1 MKKAILVVLSALLII
16 SFAAAIGKAPDPN
29 PKTAYTVTAPYD
41 YPVLPGTAEW
51 AKLQTLEEKI
61 QACAVEESLMR
72 SMTTQALLET
82 VVRYPL
88 LANIYAFDRIED
100 GLASV
105 GAYFPGLD
113 LLMQRADLD
122 TCIQQALESRP
133 DSVLEEGYLH
143 ILQNYQPAP

>member
-1 MKKAILVVLSALLII
+1 
-16 SFAAAIGKAPDPN
+16 
-29 PKTAYTVTAPYD
+29 
-41 YPVLPGTAEW
+41 
-51 AKLQTLEEKI
+51 
-61 QACAVEESLMR
+61 MR
-72 SMTTQALLET
+72 SMTTHALLET

-122 TCIQQALESRP
+122 ACIQQALESRP

>member
-1 MKKAILVVLSALLII
+1 MKKAILAVLSALLII
-16 SFAAAIGKAPDPN
+16 SFAAAFGKAPGPN
-29 PKTAYTVTAPYD
+29 PNTAYTVTVPYD

-72 SMTTQALLET
+72 TMTTQALLET
-82 VVRYPL
+82 VVHYPL

-122 TCIQQALESRP
+122 ACIQQALESRP

-143 ILQNYQPAP
+143 ILQHYRPAP